1 MINDLIEEINE
12 LENKGFDC
20 LEAIEVLK
28 LAEKRRSATAL
39 EKINQNLDSISGSLT
54 EIDVNTTQIGE
65 QIESIIGYEPSR
77 YERGAGKYY
86 IRIAGQVHD

>member
-28 LAEKRRSATAL
+28 LAEKRRSDTAL
-39 EKINQNLDSISGSLT
+39 EEINQKLD
-54 EIDVNTTQIGE
+54 
-65 QIESIIGYEPSR
+65 SIIGYEPSR
-77 YERGAGKYY
+77 YEKGAGKYY